1 MSRTI
6 ESPVQSPKDFHP
18 LVGLRTIGQ
27 YVKGKVL
34 EMGTTANKNPVICL
48 ELIDLEGSTS
58 KAVSKGVYQEVEVK
72 VGDKVQVIGNLKD
85 LNAKLPL
92 LAVGDVVTITFT
104 HEIPTKRGRAMKAFK
119 VEVD

>member
-1 MSRTI
+1 MARTI
-6 ESPVQSPKDFHP
+6 ESPRANPQNFHP
-18 LVGLRTIGQ
+18 LVGLRAIGN

-34 EMGTTANKNPVICL
+34 EIGTTANKNPVVAL
-48 ELIDLEGSTS
+48 ELIDLDGSTS
-58 KAVSKGVYQEVEVK
+58 KAVSKGVYQEVEVAA
-72 VGDKVQVIGNLKD
+72 GDTVQIIGNLKD

-92 LAVGDVVTITFT
+92 LAVGDIVTITFT